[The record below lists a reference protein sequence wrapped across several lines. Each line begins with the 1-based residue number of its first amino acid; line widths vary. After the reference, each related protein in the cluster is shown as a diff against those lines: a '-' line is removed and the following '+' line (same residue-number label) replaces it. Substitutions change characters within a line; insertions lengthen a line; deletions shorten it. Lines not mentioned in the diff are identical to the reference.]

1 MITKISPNIDHTV
14 TLSMT
19 CRQTL
24 QEDQNTKLRSVINYY
39 VRLHRTDSEAM
50 EAGKDCVF
58 ERGQT
63 MRWRSAADERR
74 TPAEWGVP
82 DL

>member
-1 MITKISPNIDHTV
+1 MSGAN
-14 TLSMT
+14 
-19 CRQTL
+19 
-24 QEDQNTKLRSVINYY
+24 
-39 VRLHRTDSEAM
+39 SEAN
-50 EAGKDCVF
+50 ESRETIVF

-74 TPAEWGVP
+74 TPAERGVP